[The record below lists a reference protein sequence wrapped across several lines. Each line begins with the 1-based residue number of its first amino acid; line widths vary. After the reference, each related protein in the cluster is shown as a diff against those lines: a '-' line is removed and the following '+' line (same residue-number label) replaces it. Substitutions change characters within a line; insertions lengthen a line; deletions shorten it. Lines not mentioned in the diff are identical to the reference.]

1 MSKLNTLK
9 WSATIVLI
17 SGVFMTSAGIYPI
30 GVFVSLAGSVLWT
43 LSAYLMK
50 DITLLVNNS
59 VILIITIM
67 GLMLGAN
74 ING

>member
-1 MSKLNTLK
+1 
-9 WSATIVLI
+9 
-17 SGVFMTSAGIYPI
+17 MTSAGIYPI